1 MLQKFSIF
9 GMCLS
14 VALGSSFSTDEIK
27 KNINS
32 IKTEQF
38 VELLKNQPNTKVLD
52 VRIKSDIL
60 SQGGYIKT
68 NKYFNISRD
77 KLEYLI
83 ENDIS
88 KDEKVVVYCYNGNI
102 SLLAAKTLK
111 EMGYKDVLWYED
123 SYKIWNEHKNP
134 ISSLDFDTN
143 SILYNKVKKVQDGIY
158 TSIGATQPP
167 SYENSGHN
175 NNLGFIEGDDSIL
188 VWNAS
193 ANYLLAKSFHEEI
206 KKITNKPVKYVI
218 LENSQGHAMLGS
230 SYWKEQ
236 GATIVSHEIA
246 KDEIIKQGEDI
257 LNRHSRIYKDKA
269 LGTKIVIPD
278 VTFKDDMKFDLGN
291 KIVEAKYFGYAHE
304 HSDIAIWLP
313 KEEILFAG
321 DLAFHQRLLPIFE
334 ITETLKWIEAFD
346 EMAKLNAKIVIP
358 GHGDVTDMQTVTK
371 YTKDYLIYLRQKVQE
386 AIDEDKQAYE
396 IDQSPYEH
404 LDTFKE
410 LARQNASRLYKMM
423 EFE

>member
-1 MLQKFSIF
+1 MLRKISIF
-9 GMCLS
+9 GLCLS
-14 VALGSSFSTDEIK
+14 AALGSNFSIDEIK
-27 KNINS
+27 KSVNS
-32 IKTEQF
+32 IKTQEF
-38 VELLKNQPNTKVLD
+38 VELLKNHPNTKVVD

-88 KDEKVVVYCYNGNI
+88 KDEKVVLYCYNGNI

-111 EMGYKDVLWYED
+111 DMGYKDVLWYED
-123 SYKIWNEHKNP
+123 SYKVWNEQKNP

-143 SILYNKVKKVQDGIY
+143 SILYNKVKKVQDGVY

-175 NNLGFIEGDDSIL
+175 NNLGFIEGDDSVL

-236 GATIVSHEIA
+236 GATLVSHEIA
-246 KDEIIKQGEDI
+246 KEEIIKQGEDI
-257 LNRHSRIYKDKA
+257 LSRHSKIYKDKI
-269 LGTKIVIPD
+269 LGTKIIIPD
-278 VTFKDDMKFDLGN
+278 ITFKDNMKFDLGN
-291 KIVEAKYFGYAHE
+291 RIVEAKYFGYAHE

-358 GHGDVTDMQTVTK
+358 GHGDVTNMQTVTK
-371 YTKDYLIYLRQKVQE
+371 YTKDYLIYLREKVQE